1 MSCHGALHGA
11 FSIFP
16 IRCYLSSHLIIYVR
30 ISPSLSDAHK
40 PNQDAFVAHHNF
52 ANRPTDAFFG
62 VFDGHGN
69 DGDKCAQFV
78 RDNLPRILAE
88 EISKA
93 RGEVVA
99 AQTKNLAEGFGVGNN
114 GQHHHHQ
121 QQQQRELSSSSGL
134 SKESTHDIIV
144 KSHNEC
150 NRQMRTSPDLDDSL
164 SGTTSISVYL
174 HGHRNRITISN
185 VGDSRAVVGRLPI
198 VNSENNSKEDGRT
211 AAVLS
216 RGGGASSSLST
227 KSTITTTTLKA
238 YALSRDQTPHRRD
251 ERVRIRKTGA
261 RILSLDQ
268 IEGLE
273 PIDKDDAEHDEEKW
287 LIGARKGGGAKSS
300 GEMLSGEMILG
311 EELDEGG
318 DPPRVWHPHGDYP
331 GTAFTRS
338 IGDAVAEELGVI
350 SDPEIISRNL
360 TPEDKIIVLASDGV
374 FEFLTNQSVID
385 ICAKFADPL
394 EACRAVVAES
404 YELWLQYEL
413 RTDDIT
419 MICMFI
425 DDVDSNKALRA
436 SATSLVGGSNE
447 SENLMN
453 GENEKNSSEVDDELV
468 TDSSRPLRTNMS
480 VEKSRALLK
489 TKASSSSMDSAN
501 GVSEDEFD
509 IESLYH
515 EKSHE
520 EKLHIDDAIR
530 GHLVFQ
536 NLTDVQRELLYKVLV
551 PTKVKK
557 GEWVI
562 RQGTHGDHFYIVD
575 EGSFE
580 VRILSESATENDGAT
595 GGDCV
600 HVYEGSREMNFHPS
614 FGELALKY
622 SAPRAASI
630 IARTDGH
637 LWALHRYAFK
647 QIIADQGEEK
657 RNSSGQ

>member
-1 MSCHGALHGA
+1 M
-11 FSIFP
+11 
-16 IRCYLSSHLIIYVR
+16 
-30 ISPSLSDAHK
+30 
-40 PNQDAFVAHHNF
+40 AHHNF
-52 ANRPTDAFFG
+52 ADRSTDAFFG

-78 RDNLPRILAE
+78 RDNLPKI
-88 EISKA
+88 I
-93 RGEVVA
+93 
-99 AQTKNLAEGFGVGNN
+99 AEGIAKVRGDMLAGDGAEVGAGKRENN
-114 GQHHHHQ
+114 G
-121 QQQQRELSSSSGL
+121 QQQRELSPSGL
-134 SKESTHDIIV
+134 SKESTHDIIS
-144 KSHNEC
+144 KAHNEC
-150 NRQMRTSPDLDDSL
+150 NRQMRTNPNLDDSL

-185 VGDSRAVVGRLPI
+185 VGDSRAVVGRLPTI
-198 VNSENNSKEDGRT
+198 NSNLENRKEDGGT
-211 AAVLS
+211 AAMLS
-216 RGGGASSSLST
+216 RGGASSSLST
-227 KSTITTTTLKA
+227 KSTVTTTLKA

-287 LIGARKGGGAKSS
+287 LSGARKGGDKS
-300 GEMLSGEMILG
+300 GEVEGEMILG

-338 IGDAVAEELGVI
+338 IGDAVAESLGVI
-350 SDPEIISRNL
+350 SDPEMITRNL

-419 MICMFI
+419 MICIFI
-425 DDVDSNKALRA
+425 DDVDSNKALRSSA
-436 SATSLVGGSNE
+436 SPLVGLSE
-447 SENLMN
+447 SKLLRN
-453 GENEKNSSEVDDELV
+453 GDDERIKTEVEDDLV

-480 VEKSRALLK
+480 SEKSRALK
-489 TKASSSSMDSAN
+489 KSKASFNGSESSHE
-501 GVSEDEFD
+501 VSEDDFE

-515 EKSHE
+515 EKTAE
-520 EKLHIDDAIR
+520 EKLLIDDALR

-536 NLTDVQRELLYKVLV
+536 NLTDVQRELMYKVMV

-557 GEWVI
+557 GDWVV

-580 VRILSESATENDGAT
+580 VRILSENATDKDDAT

-600 HVYEGSREMNFHPS
+600 HVYEGSREMNSHPS

-630 IARTDGH
+630 VARTDGH

-647 QIIADQGEEK
+647 RVIADHGPNETFSTRQ
-657 RNSSGQ
+657 

>member
-1 MSCHGALHGA
+1 MTRESLELEEVPLLHIIVLLLNIILYPIL
-11 FSIFP
+11 IFP
-16 IRCYLSSHLIIYVR
+16 SLRQFFRTQIYHLP
-30 ISPSLSDAHK
+30 ISIADAHK
-40 PNQDAFVAHHNF
+40 PNQDAFVAQHNF
-52 ANRPTDAFFG
+52 ANRSTDAFFG

-78 RDNLPRILAE
+78 RDNLPKILAE
-88 EISKA
+88 GIAKA
-93 RGEVVA
+93 RGEVLPDAGEQPV
-99 AQTKNLAEGFGVGNN
+99 EV
-114 GQHHHHQ
+114 
-121 QQQQRELSSSSGL
+121 SSSGL
-134 SKESTHDIIV
+134 SKESTHEIIRS
-144 KSHNEC
+144 SHNEC

-185 VGDSRAVVGRLPI
+185 VGDSRAVVGRLPTI
-198 VNSENNSKEDGRT
+198 NTNSEISKEDGRN
-211 AAVLS
+211 AIMIS
-216 RGGGASSSLST
+216 RGAASSSLST
-227 KSTITTTTLKA
+227 SASTKLKA

-273 PIDKDDAEHDEEKW
+273 PIDKDDAEHDEESW
-287 LIGARKGGGAKSS
+287 LSGARKGGEKSAES
-300 GEMLSGEMILG
+300 GGEMILG
-311 EELDEGG
+311 EEIDEGG

-350 SDPEIISRNL
+350 SDPEMITRNL

-419 MICMFI
+419 MICIFI
-425 DDVDSNKALRA
+425 DDVDLDKALRA
-436 SATSLVGGSNE
+436 SASSLVGFNKSRK
-447 SENLMN
+447 STA
-453 GENEKNSSEVDDELV
+453 EVDDELA
-468 TDSSRPLRTNMS
+468 TDPARPLRTNMS
-480 VEKSRALLK
+480 AEKSRALLK
-489 TKASSSSMDSAN
+489 TKASSSSMDSPN
-501 GVSEDEFD
+501 GVSEDDFE
-509 IESLYH
+509 IETLYH
-515 EKSHE
+515 DKTAE
-520 EKLHIDDAIR
+520 EKLRIDDAIR
-530 GHLVFQ
+530 GHLIFQ
-536 NLTDVQRELLYKVLV
+536 NITDFQRELIYKVLV
-551 PTKVKK
+551 PTKVTK

-575 EGSFE
+575 EGLFE
-580 VRILSESATENDGAT
+580 VRILSENATDQDDAT

-600 HVYEGSREMNFHPS
+600 HIYEGSRETNSHPS

-647 QIIADQGEEK
+647 KIIADGRDRRDSNEQ
-657 RNSSGQ
+657 

>member
-1 MSCHGALHGA
+1 M
-11 FSIFP
+11 
-16 IRCYLSSHLIIYVR
+16 
-30 ISPSLSDAHK
+30 
-40 PNQDAFVAHHNF
+40 AHHNF
-52 ANRPTDAFFG
+52 ANRSTDAFFG
-62 VFDGHGN
+62 VFDGHGS
-69 DGDKCAQFV
+69 DGDKCAQFA
-78 RDNLPRILAE
+78 RDNLPKILAE
-88 EISKA
+88 EIAKV
-93 RGEVVA
+93 RGA
-99 AQTKNLAEGFGVGNN
+99 MLAGAGENN
-114 GQHHHHQ
+114 G
-121 QQQQRELSSSSGL
+121 QQQQRELSSSGL
-134 SKESTHDIIV
+134 SKESTHDIIS
-144 KSHNEC
+144 KAHNEC
-150 NRQMRTSPDLDDSL
+150 NRQMRTNPDLDDSL

-185 VGDSRAVVGRLPI
+185 VGDSRAVVGRLPTI
-198 VNSENNSKEDGRT
+198 NSNSENSKEDGRT
-211 AAVLS
+211 ATMLS
-216 RGGGASSSLST
+216 RGGASSSLST
-227 KSTITTTTLKA
+227 KSTATTTLKA

-287 LIGARKGGGAKSS
+287 LVGARKGGEKS
-300 GEMLSGEMILG
+300 GEVGGEMILG
-311 EELDEGG
+311 EMLDEGG

-331 GTAFTRS
+331 GAAFTRS
-338 IGDAVAEELGVI
+338 IGDAIAETLGVI
-350 SDPEIISRNL
+350 SNPEMITRNI

-419 MICMFI
+419 MICIFI

-436 SATSLVGGSNE
+436 SASSLADLSESKLLRNE
-447 SENLMN
+447 DDD
-453 GENEKNSSEVDDELV
+453 KTEVEDELL

-480 VEKSRALLK
+480 SEKSRALLK
-489 TKASSSSMDSAN
+489 SKASFNGSESSN
-501 GVSEDEFD
+501 GVSEDDFD

-515 EKSHE
+515 EKTDE
-520 EKLHIDDAIR
+520 EKLRIDAAIR

-536 NLTDVQRELLYKVLV
+536 NLTDIQRELMYKVLV

-557 GEWVI
+557 GDWVV

-580 VRILSESATENDGAT
+580 VRILSENATDKDDTT

-600 HVYEGSREMNFHPS
+600 HVYEGSREMNSHPS

-630 IARTDGH
+630 VARTDGH
-637 LWALHRYAFK
+637 IWALHRYAFK
-647 QIIADQGEEK
+647 RVIADQGQDARE
-657 RNSSGQ
+657 STGQIMGY